1 MSCTVQN
8 PAPHGLFKETK
19 KIKSHEMT
27 MRKELC
33 TNIFMRILATF
44 AASGLGV
51 IGAGAIAGVP
61 LWKAVFMA
69 GIAGVA
75 TVIEGLSRAFLDD
88 GKLTL
93 SEINKVF
100 NKFDKKGD
108 VEDSKTTKKETSPS
122 S

>member
-1 MSCTVQN
+1 MAV
-8 PAPHGLFKETK
+8 K
-19 KIKSHEMT
+19 
-27 MRKELC
+27 KELIV
-33 TNIFMRILATF
+33 NIFMRILATF

-61 LWKAVFMA
+61 LWKSMFMA

-93 SEINKVF
+93 SEINNVF

-108 VEDSKTTKKETSPS
+108 VEDSKVPAKRATNPS